1 MTLATTGTDCPTQ
14 RTLDDFTRLA
24 GRRLGV
30 PVVYVSLVAGRGR
43 MVASSYGRP
52 VSLALLLCYPF
63 CRHIAASRRPLVVA
77 DARRHPLTARTPA
90 VRDGMVTA
98 YAGVPLIDAAGRAV
112 GALCVMDPEPRVWSE
127 GDLALLRD
135 VARLLVR
142 ELAQRPPLGGQ
153 VSRSVARRAPRRERR
168 SMPRIP
174 DRDRRTHSRP

>member
-90 VRDGMVTA
+90 VRDGLVTA
-98 YAGVPLIDAAGRAV
+98 YAGVPLIDAAGRDARRPGNPV
-112 GALCVMDPEPRVWSE
+112 PR
-127 GDLALLRD
+127 A
-135 VARLLVR
+135 AAAAPVR
-142 ELAQRPPLGGQ
+142 EPAAGP
-153 VSRSVARRAPRRERR
+153 RRAAA
-168 SMPRIP
+168 P
-174 DRDRRTHSRP
+174 DLPHSKRAARGP

>member
-14 RTLDDFTRLA
+14 RTLDDFTRL
-24 GRRLGV
+24 
-30 PVVYVSLVAGRGR
+30 AGRGR

-90 VRDGMVTA
+90 VRDGLVTA
-98 YAGVPLIDAAGRAV
+98 YAGVPLIDAAGRAI
-112 GALCVMDPEPRVWSE
+112 GALCAMDPEPRSWSE
-127 GDLALLRD
+127 GELELLRD

-142 ELAQRPPLGGQ
+142 ELAQRSPLGGQ
-153 VSRSVARRAPRRERR
+153 FTRRGERRAPSRERR
-168 SMPRIP
+168 SMPRMP
-174 DRDRRTHSRP
+174 DRRTHSRP

>member
-24 GRRLGV
+24 GHRLGV

-77 DARRHPLTARTPA
+77 DARHHPLTARTPA
-90 VRDGMVTA
+90 VRDGLVTA
-98 YAGVPLIDAAGRAV
+98 YAGVPLIDAAGRAG
-112 GALCVMDPEPRVWSE
+112 GALCGLDPQARASRE
-127 GDLALLRD
+127 GELGALR
-135 VARLLVR
+135 
-142 ELAQRPPLGGQ
+142 
-153 VSRSVARRAPRRERR
+153 
-168 SMPRIP
+168 
-174 DRDRRTHSRP
+174 